1 MENDD
6 RYLEQLSAE
15 GKKWGGHLAVE
26 ATREMHAWLD
36 HPAIL
41 DRYNERGRLHGLGWK
56 DWLKVRL
63 GGPAE
68 KSLELG
74 CGSGSQ
80 SIDLFQRGATRS
92 IEGVD
97 ASEDRVREGEAVR
110 TSLGAPGG
118 FHVADANRVR
128 IEPNS
133 YDLIFSAHSFHH
145 FLDLEAVMEQV
156 RIGLTPRG
164 LFILEEFVG
173 PTQFQWTD
181 TQIDV
186 TRTLTALIPE
196 RYRMLRWGVRKDFEG
211 RPTVAEVVAASP
223 FESIRSAEIVPLFER
238 VFRIVERRNL
248 GGTIQH
254 LMYNGIIHNFQPS
267 DAVAQSC
274 IRGVFQ
280 AEDALVDSGLLP
292 SDFQLLIGQRP

>member
-36 HPAIL
+36 HPAVFS
-41 DRYNERGRLHGLGWK
+41 RYRERGQIDGQSWR
-56 DWLKVRL
+56 DWVKTRL
-63 GGPAE
+63 GGPATR
-68 KSLELG
+68 SMELG
-74 CGSGSQ
+74 CGSGSL
-80 SIDLFQRGATRS
+80 SVDLFHRGSTLR
-92 IEGVD
+92 IEGLD
-97 ASEDRVREGEAVR
+97 ASDERVREAEAAR
-110 TSLGAPGG
+110 SAAGAPGQFRVG
-118 FHVADANRVR
+118 DANRLDL
-128 IEPNS
+128 EPGA
-133 YDLIFSAHSFHH
+133 YDLIVSAHSFHH
-145 FLDLEAVMEQV
+145 FLKLEPIMEQV
-156 RIGLTPRG
+156 LRALTPRG

-181 TQIDV
+181 AQIDV
-186 TRTLTALIPE
+186 TRTLTGLIPE
-196 RYRMLRWGVRKDFEG
+196 RYRMLRWGVRKDWEG

-238 VFRIVERRNL
+238 YFRMIERRNL

-267 DAVAQSC
+267 DAVAERC
-274 IRGVFQ
+274 IQGVFQ
-280 AEDALVDSGLLP
+280 AEDALIDSGLLP